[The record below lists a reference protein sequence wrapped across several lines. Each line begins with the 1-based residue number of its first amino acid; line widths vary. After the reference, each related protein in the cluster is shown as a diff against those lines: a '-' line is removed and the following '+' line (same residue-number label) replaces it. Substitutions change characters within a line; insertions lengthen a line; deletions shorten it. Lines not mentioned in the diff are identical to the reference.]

1 MFKIGLLGN
10 PNSGKS
16 SLFNQLTGLR
26 QKVGNFPGVT
36 VDKKVGVM
44 QLPNGEAITIIH
56 FPGTYSLHPN
66 CQDER
71 VVLNIV
77 ANPKDENYPDAVI
90 YVADT
95 MNLEKHLLLFTQLQ
109 DLNFPMI
116 LALSMGD
123 LAEKEGLKIFSQLI
137 LPSQSMEHAM
147 QESCHD
153 HGTATPYVKS
163 NRHRVTPS
171 KEFHKGPMFRGG
183 YKKKRH
189 CHNGCHSKGISDPH
203 R

>member
-36 VDKKVGVM
+36 VDKKIGVT
-44 QLPNGEAITIIH
+44 QLSNGVTATIID

-66 CQDER
+66 SQDER

-77 ANPKDENYPDAVI
+77 SNPKDENYPDAIV
-90 YVADT
+90 YVADV
-95 MNLEKHLLLFTQLQ
+95 MNLEKHLLLFTQLR

-116 LALSMGD
+116 LALSMRD
-123 LAEKEGLKIFSQLI
+123 VAEKEGLRTKPEILEKNFNCPVVQL
-137 LPSQSMEHAM
+137 SSRTGE
-147 QESCHD
+147 
-153 HGTATPYVKS
+153 
-163 NRHRVTPS
+163 
-171 KEFHKGPMFRGG
+171 
-183 YKKKRH
+183 
-189 CHNGCHSKGISDPH
+189 GIED
-203 R
+203 